1 MIQLVAVAAAFLFTL
16 FMILGGIANIQDNLG
31 EYRRQLD
38 AEGFEGITL
47 GHVNQIIVREGGLL
61 EFLRTN
67 CSESTLEVEFNP
79 KINNSCFNDEGF
91 KKIFGFDRRAP
102 TNELRKAQSIAEIAA
117 DQSEIQFEFNMMK
130 PGTDLWQFVPIESGH
145 RLMNVSYIE
154 VTATVFLKKKEGG
167 EIKDVQVFLFR
178 RVFRP

>member
-1 MIQLVAVAAAFLFTL
+1 MIQLLAVAAAFLITL

-47 GHVNQIIVREGGLL
+47 GHMNQFIVREGGVL

-67 CSESTLEVEFNP
+67 CSESTVSVEFNP
-79 KINNSCFNDEGF
+79 KLKGNCFDDEGF

-102 TNELRKAQSIAEIAA
+102 TNDLRKAQGIAEIKA
-117 DQSEIQFEFNMMK
+117 DQSEIQFDFNLMK
-130 PGTDLWQFVPIESGH
+130 PGGDLWQFTPIEAGH

-154 VTATVFLKKKEGG
+154 VTATVFLKKQENG
-167 EIKDVQVFLFR
+167 ETKDVQVFLFR

>member
-1 MIQLVAVAAAFLFTL
+1 MIQLIAVAAAFLVTL

-47 GHVNQIIVREGGLL
+47 GHINQIIVREGGVL
-61 EFLRTN
+61 EFLRKN
-67 CSESTLEVEFNP
+67 CSQSTLEVEFNP
-79 KINNSCFNDEGF
+79 KISASCFNDEGF
-91 KKIFGFDRRAP
+91 KKIFGLDRRDT
-102 TNELRKAQSIAEIAA
+102 TNALRKVQGISEIGA
-117 DQSEIQFEFNMMK
+117 DQSEIEFEFKMMK
-130 PGTDLWQFVPIESGH
+130 PGTELWTFTGIEDGQ

-154 VTATVFLKKKEGG
+154 VTATVFLKKVEAGVA
-167 EIKDVQVFLFR
+167 KDVQVFLFR